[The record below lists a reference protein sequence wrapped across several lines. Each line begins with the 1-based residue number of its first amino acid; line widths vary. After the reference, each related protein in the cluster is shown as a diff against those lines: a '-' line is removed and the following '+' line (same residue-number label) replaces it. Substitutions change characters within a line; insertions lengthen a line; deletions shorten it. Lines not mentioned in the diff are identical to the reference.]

1 MKQDDLKSIYN
12 EMINMITDSMN
23 SADETI
29 TMIPQ
34 IGTIHAKPKQ
44 TYMSVNPR
52 NGNPV
57 LVDVSRR
64 VNIRVKPAFKKIA
77 NEEYIQK

>member
-34 IGTIHAKPKQ
+34 IGTIHTKAKAP
-44 TYMSVNPR
+44 YMSVDPR
-52 NGNPV
+52 NGKPV

-64 VNIRVKPAFKKIA
+64 VHVRVKPAFKKIA
-77 NEEYIQK
+77 NEDYIQK